1 PGRDHLT
8 RSEQMTAAVAEDPAA
23 PPLAEAA
30 PDPAPTPPPSA
41 SDRLR
46 ALGVSMI
53 DRLAAAATVKVEE
66 VADRLGD
73 MAADAAKDALG
84 GAGAGAGGGGVFANA
99 VLQGGLAK
107 LQGRNPV
114 WAAIKGGVSAMSP
127 TTKVLVGLLLILLAV
142 LSPVLLIV
150 LALVLLVAA
159 IVGAVRS

>member
-1 PGRDHLT
+1 
-8 RSEQMTAAVAEDPAA
+8 MTAAVAEDRPAA

-30 PDPAPTPPPSA
+30 PPLAEAAPGPAPEAPPSA

-46 ALGVSMI
+46 ALAVSMI
-53 DRLAAAATVKVEE
+53 DRLAAAATAKVEE
-66 VADRLGD
+66 VSDRLGD

-84 GAGAGAGGGGVFANA
+84 GAGAGKGVFANA

-127 TTKVLVGLLLILLAV
+127 GTKALLGLLLILLAV
-142 LSPVLLIV
+142 LSPVLLLV

-159 IVGAVRS
+159 IVGAVNG

>member
-1 PGRDHLT
+1 
-8 RSEQMTAAVAEDPAA
+8 MTAAVAEDRPAA
-23 PPLAEAA
+23 PPVAEAA
-30 PDPAPTPPPSA
+30 SGTGTGPAPAPSA

-46 ALGVSMI
+46 ALAVSMI
-53 DRLAAAATVKVEE
+53 DRLAAAATTKVEE
-66 VADRLGD
+66 VSDRLGD
-73 MAADAAKDALG
+73 MAADAAKGALDE
-84 GAGAGAGGGGVFANA
+84 AGAGKGVFANA
-99 VLQGGLAK
+99 LIQGGLAK

-127 TTKVLVGLLLILLAV
+127 GTKALLGLLLILVAV

>member
-1 PGRDHLT
+1 
-8 RSEQMTAAVAEDPAA
+8 MTAAVAEDRPAA
-23 PPLAEAA
+23 PPLAQDAPNAA
-30 PDPAPTPPPSA
+30 PEAPPSA

-46 ALGVSMI
+46 ALAVGMI
-53 DRLAAAATVKVEE
+53 DRLAAAATAKVEE
-66 VADRLGD
+66 MSDRLGD

-84 GAGAGAGGGGVFANA
+84 GVGAGGGVFANA

-107 LQGRNPV
+107 MQGRNPV

-127 TTKVLVGLLLILLAV
+127 TTKALLGLLLILLAV
-142 LSPVLLIV
+142 LSPVLLLV

>member
-1 PGRDHLT
+1 
-8 RSEQMTAAVAEDPAA
+8 MTAAVADDRPAA

-30 PDPAPTPPPSA
+30 PGPAPVAGTGSAPAPAAPPSA

-46 ALGVSMI
+46 ALAVTMI
-53 DRLAAAATVKVEE
+53 DRLAAAATAKVEE
-66 VADRLGD
+66 VSDRLGD
-73 MAADAAKDALG
+73 MAADAAKGALD
-84 GAGAGAGGGGVFANA
+84 GAGAGKGVFANA
-99 VLQGGLAK
+99 AIQGALAK

-127 TTKVLVGLLLILLAV
+127 TTKVLLGLLLILVAV

>member
-1 PGRDHLT
+1 
-8 RSEQMTAAVAEDPAA
+8 MTAAVAEDRPAA

-30 PDPAPTPPPSA
+30 PGPAPEPPPSA

-46 ALGVSMI
+46 ALAVTMI
-53 DRLAAAATVKVEE
+53 DRLAAAATAKVEE
-66 VADRLGD
+66 MSDRLGD
-73 MAADAAKDALG
+73 MAADAAKGALDN
-84 GAGAGAGGGGVFANA
+84 AGAGKGVFANA

-127 TTKVLVGLLLILLAV
+127 TTKVLLSLLLILVAV
-142 LSPVLLIV
+142 LSPVVLLV

-159 IVGAVRS
+159 IVGAVSG